1 MFPFSRHVCTRR
13 LTETG
18 CARCGAPGLIEGT
31 ALRVRGGWR
40 RAEKIDR
47 HDHLH
52 VFPKGRMKPD
62 ELTRERIWLDPV
74 DCPSVVR
81 PLEVPPH
88 TLGNREAFLLQQD
101 MRVLMHDTELRQ
113 HLGTG
118 HVTIRAGDLAGFR
131 GIVLADPPR
140 GAHLFRLVF
149 RSEQFVLAAGGTW
162 LLCPPLTQTA
172 SLLAGDDGL
181 RSVIGGRMIR
191 HLDAGEA
198 DAFLAAQESRDLE
211 AARVPE
217 RR

>member
-1 MFPFSRHVCTRR
+1 MFPFSRHVCSRR

-18 CARCGAPGLIEGT
+18 CARCGASGLVEGT

-40 RAEKIDR
+40 RVEQIDR
-47 HDHLH
+47 HDPLH

-62 ELTRERIWLDPV
+62 ELSRERIWLDPV

-88 TLGNREAFLLQQD
+88 ALGNREAFLLQQNV
-101 MRVLMHDTELRQ
+101 RVLMHDPELRQ

-131 GIVLADPPR
+131 GIALTDPPR
-140 GAHLFRLVF
+140 GAHLFRPVF
-149 RSEQFVLAAGGTW
+149 CSEQFVLAAGGAW

-172 SLLAGDDGL
+172 SLLVEDNGL

-191 HLDAGEA
+191 HLDAEEA
-198 DAFLAAQESRDLE
+198 DAFLAAQESRDHE
-211 AARVPE
+211 AAPVPAH
-217 RR
+217 R